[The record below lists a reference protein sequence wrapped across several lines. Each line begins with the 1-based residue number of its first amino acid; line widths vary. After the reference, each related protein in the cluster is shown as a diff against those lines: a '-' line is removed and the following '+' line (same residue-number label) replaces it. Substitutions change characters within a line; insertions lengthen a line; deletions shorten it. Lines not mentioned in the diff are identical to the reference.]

1 MQLDMQTTRIE
12 ANIYYRHSPE
22 EIARLSRATIPLG
35 DHIRAV
41 SSGWERGSLR
51 AMLEGRD
58 FRLFE
63 ATRTCNMLRR
73 ACRHARTNLDQYF
86 ELMRPGLIEAAE
98 ELEEA
103 VEEYDRLFTE
113 LRLSS
118 MPME

>member
-1 MQLDMQTTRIE
+1 MQTRLVESTIYFRHEPAEIE
-12 ANIYYRHSPE
+12 G
-22 EIARLSRATIPLG
+22 LSRAVIPLG

-51 AMLEGRD
+51 ALLEGRD

-63 ATRTCNMLRR
+63 STRTCAMLRR
-73 ACRHARTNLDQYF
+73 AAKHARTNLDQYF
-86 ELMRPGLIEAAE
+86 PLMRPGIIEAAE

-103 VEEYDRLFTE
+103 VQEYERLFTE